1 MTSRASAVQ
10 HVLAFT
16 SNAWRIGSRSTTN
29 FANRKYIV
37 KKFLSSH
44 IASTGTNVRDVV
56 IVGSGPAGYTAGLY
70 AARSLLKPL
79 ILAGT
84 SHGGQLMLTSDV
96 ENFPGVGS
104 EPVAGPTLMNDLRV
118 QAESQGAEVLERDV
132 EKLDLSIYPFE
143 LEVAGI
149 EQNIVAKAIIIAT
162 GAQALWLNAENE
174 EKVRG
179 RGVSTCATCDVS

>member
-1 MTSRASAVQ
+1 
-10 HVLAFT
+10 
-16 SNAWRIGSRSTTN
+16 
-29 FANRKYIV
+29 
-37 KKFLSSH
+37 
-44 IASTGTNVRDVV
+44 
-56 IVGSGPAGYTAGLY
+56 
-70 AARSLLKPL
+70 
-79 ILAGT
+79 
-84 SHGGQLMLTSDV
+84 
-96 ENFPGVGS
+96 
-104 EPVAGPTLMNDLRV
+104 MNDLRV

-149 EQNIVAKAIIIAT
+149 ENSIVAKAIIIAT